1 MSIKDLLGGGLE
13 RSLEAES
20 AAVEQRFD
28 DAERFTRGEAKRL
41 PRYDPTERERSTV
54 RDTFSF
60 PSSDHQLLAKLQARC
75 FTVGFSASKSEIVRA
90 GLHGLMN
97 MPHEEFVSTLKS
109 LEKLKPGPSPRG
121 QTRSADPPLSV

>member
-1 MSIKDLLGGGLE
+1 MSMKEDLLGGLE

-28 DAERFTRGEAKRL
+28 DAERFTRADARRL
-41 PRYDPTERERSTV
+41 SRSDHSEERERSTV

-60 PSSDHQLLAKLQARC
+60 PSSDHQLLVKLQARC
-75 FTVGFSASKSEIVRA
+75 FTAGFSASKSEIVRA

-97 MPHEEFVSTLKS
+97 MSHEAFVSTLNN
-109 LEKLKPGPSPRG
+109 LEKLKPGPSRRRPSSG
-121 QTRSADPPLSV
+121 PPLST